1 MLKFIKTD
9 RLIIIFI
16 IILSIFTLKD
26 LLRVGYYTSHDGLH
40 QVARL
45 YHFDKALR
53 DGQIPPRWVGDL
65 LNGFGYPLF
74 EFSYQMPWYIAE
86 PMYLSGISVFDSI
99 KYTFILG
106 FVLSGITMYIFQR
119 ELYGRLAAFVGSI
132 IYLYSP
138 YRFSNIF
145 VRGAIGDATSFIFP
159 PLLFLSLYKLKKLN
173 KIDWKWISIGSIALT
188 GLILSHAMIFLFFT
202 LSVALYFVFFTLFRQ
217 IKRNLLL
224 SGILLILMTIGLS
237 AYYFIPSITEKS
249 FTKFDDIMGPAY
261 IGKSFINF
269 KSLLYSTW
277 GYGTVDAPEGAMSLQ
292 VGITQWFIFIL
303 AFFIIISLLFKKK
316 KFASDNNFMDAVFF
330 LLLFMISILMTQP
343 VSLALW
349 KMISRFAVIDFTFR
363 ILCITVFSASILSG
377 FIMSRFKYPL
387 LLAVFIIGLAFYANR
402 NHIRINKT
410 LDWPLDLII
419 KSEITTNSND
429 EYTPKWINSHDVK
442 KPIPKVEFTDN
453 EAKIV
458 INKTK
463 SNYLDFD
470 IDVFKKGLVKINTVY
485 FPGWIA
491 LVNGTKKDIIYESSG
506 FMEIPLEVGHYD
518 IQAKFIE
525 TPLRKLSDMITITT
539 AVLIVIIFI
548 KPGKKYA

>member
-9 RLIIIFI
+9 WLIIIFI

-45 YHFDKALR
+45 YHFDKAFR
-53 DGQIPPRWVGDL
+53 DGQIPPRWAGDL

-74 EFSYQMPWYIAE
+74 EFSYQLPWYIAE

-106 FVLSGITMYIFQR
+106 FVLSGITMYFFQR

-132 IYLYSP
+132 IYLYAP

-173 KIDWKWISIGSIALT
+173 QIDWKWLSLGSIALT
-188 GLILSHAMIFLFFT
+188 GILLSHAMIFLFFT
-202 LSVALYFVFFTLFRQ
+202 LSIVLYFIFFIIFRQ
-217 IKRNLLL
+217 VKRNLLL
-224 SGILLILMTIGLS
+224 SGIFLVLMTIGLS
-237 AYYFIPSITEKS
+237 AYYLIPSITEKS
-249 FTKFDDIMGPAY
+249 LTKFDDIMGPVY
-261 IGKSFINF
+261 IGNSFVNF
-269 KSLLYSTW
+269 KSLLYSSW
-277 GYGTVDAPEGAMSLQ
+277 GYGTVDAREGAMSLQ
-292 VGITQWFIFIL
+292 IGITQWFIFIL
-303 AFFIIISLLFKKK
+303 AFLMIVFFFFKRKK
-316 KFASDNNFMDAVFF
+316 TASKNNLMEAVFF
-330 LLLFMISILMTQP
+330 LLLFVISILMTQP
-343 VSLALW
+343 VSLIIW
-349 KMISRFAVIDFTFR
+349 KLISRFAVIDFTFR
-363 ILCITVFSASILSG
+363 ILSITVFSASILSG
-377 FIMSRFKYPL
+377 FIVSRFKYPL
-387 LLAVFIIGLAFYANR
+387 ILAVFIIGLAFYANR
-402 NHIRINKT
+402 NNLRINKI
-410 LDWPLDLII
+410 LDWPLDLIL

-458 INKTK
+458 IKKTK

-470 IDVFKKGLVKINTVY
+470 IDVLKKGLVKINTVY
-485 FPGWIA
+485 YPGWIA
-491 LVNGTKKDIIYESSG
+491 LVNGTRKDIIYESSG
-506 FMEIPLEVGHYD
+506 FMEIPLEIGHYD

-525 TPLRKLSDMITITT
+525 TPLRKLSDMITIIT
-539 AVLIVIIFI
+539 AVLIVVILI
-548 KPGKKYA
+548 KPGEKHA